1 MKKLTAKR
9 SILYGGRMYEAGDA
23 LPAHDRKMTEAWLR
37 AGSAAVID
45 TEAEL
50 EKLLSGNA
58 GKEAAALDADGA
70 QDAPNV
76 GGGDNTP
83 PDGDGG
89 ENGAQ
94 SGGNGTGGGDGEA
107 EQTVTGH
114 LDRQQLEDMNKDKLV
129 QLAED
134 MGVKLPRGATKAVI
148 IDLLTRAE
156 VEAPAQQNGGAQ

>member
-9 SILYGGRMYEAGDA
+9 PILYGGRMYEAGDA

-50 EKLLSGNA
+50 EKLLSGDA
-58 GKEAAALDADGA
+58 GKEAAALDAGGA

-76 GGGDNTP
+76 GG
-83 PDGDGG
+83 
-89 ENGAQ
+89 
-94 SGGNGTGGGDGEA
+94 GEA

-134 MGVKLPRGATKAVI
+134 MGVKLPRGATKAI
-148 IDLLTRAE
+148 MIDLLARAE

>member
-9 SILYGGRMYEAGDA
+9 PILYGGRMYEAGDA

-50 EKLLSGNA
+50 EKLLSGDA
-58 GKEAAALDADGA
+58 GKKAAALDADGA

-76 GGGDNTP
+76 GGGDNTLP
-83 PDGDGG
+83 
-89 ENGAQ
+89 
-94 SGGNGTGGGDGEA
+94 DGEA

-114 LDRQQLEDMNKDKLV
+114 LDRQQLEDMNKDKLA

-134 MGVKLPRGATKAVI
+134 MGVKLPRGATKAI
-148 IDLLTRAE
+148 MIDLLMRAE

>member
-9 SILYGGRMYEAGDA
+9 PILYGGRMYEAGDA

-50 EKLLSGNA
+50 EKLLSGDA
-58 GKEAAALDADGA
+58 GKEAAALDAGGA

-94 SGGNGTGGGDGEA
+94 SGGDGEA

-114 LDRQQLEDMNKDKLV
+114 LDRKQLEDMNKDKLA
-129 QLAED
+129 QLAEG
-134 MGVKLPRGATKAVI
+134 MGVKLPRGATKAI
-148 IDLLTRAE
+148 MIDLLTRAE

>member
-9 SILYGGRMYEAGDA
+9 PILYGGRMYEAGDA

-50 EKLLSGNA
+50 EKLLSGSA
-58 GKEAAALDADGA
+58 GKETPAPDADGA
-70 QDAPNV
+70 QDAPND
-76 GGGDNTP
+76 GGGDNTT
-83 PDGDGG
+83 PDGDGS

-94 SGGNGTGGGDGEA
+94 SGGGDTGDGDSEA
-107 EQTVTGH
+107 AQTVTGN
-114 LDRQQLEDMNKDKLV
+114 LDRKQLEDMNKDKLV

-134 MGVKLPRGATKAVI
+134 MGVKLPRGATKAVM